1 MNYTFSEK
9 KRCCSVSI
17 NANNNITMKPVT
29 EKYSIEISVE
39 SINNNGIAK
48 SNAREE
54 RAIATSTL
62 KLIKTCDIRNNNV
75 VDHTK
80 NDVRKVNG
88 NQLYHNLLKNT
99 KQRTISQFNAC
110 TNNASNNGDTQ
121 QKQKRVS
128 RTPRKSAFIV
138 GDSMIK
144 KYRWLYTYQ
153 FYLS

>member
-29 EKYSIEISVE
+29 EKYSIEISLE

-62 KLIKTCDIRNNNV
+62 KLIKTCA
-75 VDHTK
+75 
-80 NDVRKVNG
+80 
-88 NQLYHNLLKNT
+88 
-99 KQRTISQFNAC
+99 ISKITTF
-110 TNNASNNGDTQ
+110 
-121 QKQKRVS
+121 
-128 RTPRKSAFIV
+128 
-138 GDSMIK
+138 
-144 KYRWLYTYQ
+144 
-153 FYLS
+153 